1 VPLGALSSSFDAFA
15 TPGAEVQSEAAESA
29 AERAAPSG
37 VPAAG
42 GQGLLQAA
50 VDAPL
55 VVVGVVRAPE
65 RLDERSWR
73 AQIELEAVLAGEA
86 EPGSVRTLAWEEL
99 ARDRPRR
106 FDEGTRI
113 LAALGP
119 LPGWSIWRERLR
131 DVDADA
137 EGQVLGV
144 ARRGR
149 AFLRDPDPATLDLLA
164 GFLAL
169 APEDRTEAPGIRALA
184 ALAAGAHPALAED
197 ALDALARAPALS
209 ELLGEPARGDLA
221 RLLADPDR
229 PRALQRQ
236 ALALVGQRRLEALRP
251 VLRSLQKA
259 SAPLAPEA
267 LAAEARLDG
276 DLAAERVATLM
287 EREEPGVRAV
297 AVRFAPVSLE
307 PDPAAAAL
315 AADPAPSVRAAAAE
329 ALGARRGVGAY
340 DPLLDAL
347 GDPEEA
353 VRAAAAR
360 ALGALGA
367 PVVPRLAEVALEQ
380 DDPVVARGA
389 ILALARAAA
398 HGEARA
404 DATKALRALAASHP
418 DPKLRGLAGFLSGVP
433 QGRH

>member
-1 VPLGALSSSFDAFA
+1 VTLGALPSSFGAFA
-15 TPGAEVQSEAAESA
+15 SPGRELSAQGAETAV
-29 AERAAPSG
+29 ERAAASG

-55 VVVGVVRAPE
+55 VAVGVVGAPE
-65 RLDERSWR
+65 PLDERSWR
-73 AQIELEAVLAGEA
+73 AQIELEAVLAGDA

-99 ARDRPRR
+99 ARERPRR

-131 DVDADA
+131 DGGTEG
-137 EGQVLGV
+137 EGQTLGV

-164 GFLAL
+164 AFLAL
-169 APEDRTEAPGIRALA
+169 APEDRTAAPGIRALA

-209 ELLGEPARGDLA
+209 ELLGEPGRRDLA

-229 PRALQRQ
+229 PGALRRG
-236 ALALVGQRRLEALRP
+236 ALDLVGERGLEALRP
-251 VLRSLQKA
+251 ALRPLQEA
-259 SAPLAPEA
+259 GAPLAPEA

-276 DLAAERVATLM
+276 GLAAERVAGLI

-315 AADPAPSVRAAAAE
+315 AADPATSVRAAAAE
-329 ALGARRGVGAY
+329 ALGARRGMGAY

-347 GDPEEA
+347 RDPEEE

-367 PVVPRLAEVALEQ
+367 PAVPRLAQVALEQ
-380 DDPVVARGA
+380 EDPVVARGA

-398 HGEARA
+398 HGEGGAE
-404 DATKALRALAASHP
+404 ATKALRALAASHP